1 MEKPM
6 VSSIVRLYAAAV
18 RPTLA
23 LRLSRINLTWRQ
35 SWALAS
41 AVVCHRLLLVEIRRV
56 LAFRRWTSRATFAND
71 DDVEVTFTRTNDG
84 LFVSR
89 HADGFDPRSVH
100 TDDLRK
106 VIEFVNEAVGEV
118 PRSEAGWWKIR

>member
-6 VSSIVRLYAAAV
+6 VSDIVRLYAAAV
-18 RPTLA
+18 RPTLV

-41 AVVCHRLLLVEIRRV
+41 AVVSHRLRLVEIRRV

-71 DDVEVTFTRTNDG
+71 DVEVTVTRTNEG
-84 LFVSR
+84 LFVYR
-89 HADGFDPRSVH
+89 YADGFDPRSVH

-106 VIEFVNEAVGEV
+106 VIEFVNEAVAEV
-118 PRSEAGWWKIR
+118 PRSEVGWWKIR

>member
-6 VSSIVRLYAAAV
+6 VSSIVRLYVAAV
-18 RPTLA
+18 RPTMV

-41 AVVCHRLLLVEIRRV
+41 AVVRHRLRLVEIRRV

-71 DDVEVTFTRTNDG
+71 DVEVTVTRTNDG
-84 LFVSR
+84 LFVR
-89 HADGFDPRSVH
+89 RYANDFDPRSVH

-106 VIEFVNEAVGEV
+106 VIEFVNEAVAEV
-118 PRSEAGWWKIR
+118 PRSEVGWWKIR